1 MKNNYLLL
9 LAVFSAILLLPLQSF
24 AIKKCQDADGKWHYG
39 DVSVDVCSNSDITTL
54 NERGFVSETLDA
66 PKSEEELKAEQEKL
80 AAEEAESMRLKEAQE
95 EKLRILSIYETEAD
109 IDRQRDNQLSSV
121 DGNIKVHEAYLKSM
135 DARIARY
142 EIELSEMKHKTRRKK
157 LEAEIVAAKDRV
169 IESAAELEKL
179 KEQRQ
184 GIVERFANEK
194 EIYITLKES
203 E

>member
-9 LAVFSAILLLPLQSF
+9 LAVFSAILFVPLQSF

-66 PKSEEELKAEQEKL
+66 PKSEEELKAEEAKL
-80 AAEEAESMRLKEAQE
+80 AAEEAEKMRLKTAEE

-135 DARIARY
+135 ETRITRY
-142 EIELSEMKHKTRRKK
+142 EVEFSEEKRKVRKK
-157 LEAEIVAAKDRV
+157 ELEDEIIAAKDRV

-184 GIVERFANEK
+184 AIVERFANEK